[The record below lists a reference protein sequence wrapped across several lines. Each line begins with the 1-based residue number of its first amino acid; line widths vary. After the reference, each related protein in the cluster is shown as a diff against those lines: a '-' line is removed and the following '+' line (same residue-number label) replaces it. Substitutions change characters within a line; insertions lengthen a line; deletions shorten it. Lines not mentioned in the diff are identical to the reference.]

1 MVNLFYLDHDPKKCA
16 KYYCDKHVNK
26 IMIEISQILSQIH
39 HKIGKKTPPYK
50 LCSAIGD
57 NLAPFKW
64 ASSSIGN
71 YNYCA
76 QLAKYLLEEYRYRYG
91 DKEHKCEN
99 AIMWHIQNIP
109 EGIKGKNKTKF
120 KLTENIKI
128 YSEYFKDP
136 VLASRIMYVD
146 FKCKN
151 DKWTRRNP
159 PDWFSILQK
168 KYDKKEIIDKIMIN
182 VREKLPEFTK
192 DKKNI
197 SVKRFHSFLRICYDH
212 LFQGKWDKKILEVP
226 NMFNPKKPLINQ
238 LGYAHLL
245 KVLDISNS
253 LFDEK
258 NILKLNYQS
267 LKFRKK
273 II

>member
-1 MVNLFYLDHDPKKCA
+1 
-16 KYYCDKHVNK
+16 
-26 IMIEISQILSQIH
+26 
-39 HKIGKKTPPYK
+39 
-50 LCSAIGD
+50 
-57 NLAPFKW
+57 
-64 ASSSIGN
+64 
-71 YNYCA
+71 
-76 QLAKYLLEEYRYRYG
+76 
-91 DKEHKCEN
+91 
-99 AIMWHIQNIP
+99 
-109 EGIKGKNKTKF
+109 
-120 KLTENIKI
+120 
-128 YSEYFKDP
+128 
-136 VLASRIMYVD
+136 MYVD

-159 PDWFSILQK
+159 PDWFSTLQK
-168 KYDKKEIIDKIMIN
+168 KYDKKEIIDRIMVN

-245 KVLDISNS
+245 KVLDTSNS

-258 NILKLNYQS
+258 NILNLNYQS